1 MDREKS
7 IYEKLK
13 KIEDELE
20 GEEYF
25 NGGIGYYFACD
36 LVPSMGV
43 NIESIK
49 EILIKN
55 KVIGRDD
62 NVELVKTDDRVS
74 DFETISDEW
83 HFNEQIKTG
92 FLDIFKEADEYYCIT
107 ADGTYASYGY
117 LWSIC
122 RVLKKGDELVLLE
135 FYITD

>member
-36 LVPSMGV
+36 LVSSMGV

-55 KVIGRDD
+55 KVIGKDD

-74 DFETISDEW
+74 DFETISVEW
-83 HFNEQIKTG
+83 HFSEQIKKRL
-92 FLDIFKEADEYYCIT
+92 LDIFKEADEYYCIT